1 MIRKVALQVLA
12 PVLLVA
18 IAVNGY
24 FAVHH
29 LRQVH
34 DIAALTLQSSATE
47 ANISHVLTDLIDM
60 ETGERGYLLSG
71 DPSYLEPYTE
81 AKARIAADFSALRT
95 ALGSHTDRERS
106 LESEL
111 ETLVT
116 SKEAEMEHS
125 INLRQEGYRHRAFK
139 LVGTNEGEQY
149 MENARKLLASLA
161 ASQSN
166 SLATFDAE
174 RSAALSKALKQT
186 VLTNLGLLGFTACF
200 FLLVRY
206 HGSVLEREAAQSQQE
221 LATRDLQL
229 EKLTSALSNQARFK
243 TSAIEANARLLLQN
257 YGGFLPR
264 QGHEY
269 AEQIKEAS
277 AQMERLRQDLL
288 SGGSSNGSQAEEYES
303 VA

>member
-1 MIRKVALQVLA
+1 MIRKVALQILA

-24 FAVHH
+24 FAIHH

-34 DIAALTLQSSATE
+34 NIAAMTLQSSASE

-81 AKARIAADFSALRT
+81 AKGRIAADFSSLRT
-95 ALGSHTDRERS
+95 ALGSRADRERS

-149 MENARKLLASLA
+149 TENARKLLASLA
-161 ASQSN
+161 ASQSS

-174 RSAALSKALKQT
+174 RSAALNKALKQT
-186 VLTNLGLLGFTACF
+186 ILTNLGLLGFTACF

-206 HGSVLEREAAQSQQE
+206 HGGVLEKEAAQSRQE

-288 SGGSSNGSQAEEYES
+288 SGSSNGSQAEEYES